1 MYEPRELAEVA
12 LKVLGLYDGEKD
24 VEVLANHIK
33 NRFADPET
41 NYDDLSRVK
50 KSNVVVL
57 AYPFLVSSQE
67 YRETEQILSVDNIE
81 LLRISKREL
90 IIKKNGVMLYSEN
103 FHSEPIEKR
112 FNERMKELGFKL

>member
-67 YRETEQILSVDNIE
+67 YRKTEQILSVDNIE

-112 FNERMKELGFKL
+112 FNERMKELGLKL

>member
-1 MYEPRELAEVA
+1 MYEPRELAKVA
-12 LKVLGLYDGEKD
+12 LKVLGLNEGEKD

-67 YRETEQILSVDNIE
+67 YRVEEQILAADNIE

-103 FHSEPIEKR
+103 FHSEPIERR
-112 FNERMKELGFKL
+112 FNERMKELGLKL

>member
-1 MYEPRELAEVA
+1 MYEPRELAKVA
-12 LKVLGLYDGEKD
+12 LKVLGLNEGEKD

-41 NYDDLSRVK
+41 NNDDLSRVK

-112 FNERMKELGFKL
+112 FNERMKELGLKL

>member
-1 MYEPRELAEVA
+1 MYEPRELAKVA
-12 LKVLGLYDGEKD
+12 LKVLGLNEGEKD

-112 FNERMKELGFKL
+112 FNERMKELGLKL